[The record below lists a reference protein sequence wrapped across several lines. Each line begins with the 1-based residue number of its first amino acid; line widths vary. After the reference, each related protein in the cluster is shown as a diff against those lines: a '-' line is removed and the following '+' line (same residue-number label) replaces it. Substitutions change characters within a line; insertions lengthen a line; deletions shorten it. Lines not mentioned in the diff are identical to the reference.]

1 MSIAVYIKIFLIYIF
16 CIIGIFISIICV
28 RKIYNFIVK
37 RENIYRK
44 DKSSRIF
51 WDEVN
56 KHFYFWNIFG
66 IVLMSIVV
74 IYVIMACALY
84 FPDFPNAIQ
93 NKYKT
98 GECVIEGKT
107 HTEGN
112 STLYCRVSR
121 DAITLYYYKDLEVGT
136 KVKIHY
142 FERLLVGTI
151 VKVIDD
157 EEIQKNNVDY
167 LNLKY
172 LIGMIKNLY

>member
-1 MSIAVYIKIFLIYIF
+1 MSISAYIYAYKVFIF
-16 CIIGIFISIICV
+16 CIIGIFISIICI

-44 DKSSRIF
+44 DKSSKIF

-74 IYVIMACALY
+74 IFISIASVLNFPALPNVI
-84 FPDFPNAIQ
+84 Q
-93 NKYKT
+93 HKYKT
-98 GECVIEGKT
+98 SECVIEGRYTK
-107 HTEGN
+107 EEN
-112 STLYCRVSR
+112 SQSYCSASGETIR
-121 DAITLYYYKDLEVGT
+121 LFYYKNLEVGT

-142 FERLLVGTI
+142 FEHLRIGTI